1 MVNYE
6 FIGARIREAR
16 LRKKLS
22 QEQLAAMVDVG
33 TSHISHIETGA
44 TIPST
49 KLLVQLMN
57 ILDCDPNEVLC
68 METRSTRPILN
79 SWLSELVADC
89 NEDEIKIITD
99 TVNCFILSNSFFKL
113 RSYLRHTAPVVSIV
127 Q

>member
-44 TIPST
+44 PIPST
-49 KLLVQLMN
+49 KLLVELMN
-57 ILDCDPNEVLC
+57 ILDCDPN
-68 METRSTRPILN
+68 
-79 SWLSELVADC
+79 
-89 NEDEIKIITD
+89 
-99 TVNCFILSNSFFKL
+99 
-113 RSYLRHTAPVVSIV
+113 
-127 Q
+127 

>member
-44 TIPST
+44 TSQ
-49 KLLVQLMN
+49 VQ
-57 ILDCDPNEVLC
+57 
-68 METRSTRPILN
+68 SY
-79 SWLSELVADC
+79 SWS
-89 NEDEIKIITD
+89 
-99 TVNCFILSNSFFKL
+99 
-113 RSYLRHTAPVVSIV
+113 
-127 Q
+127 

>member
-44 TIPST
+44 VYGDPQHTSDPE
-49 KLLVQLMN
+49 QLA
-57 ILDCDPNEVLC
+57 L
-68 METRSTRPILN
+68 
-79 SWLSELVADC
+79 
-89 NEDEIKIITD
+89 
-99 TVNCFILSNSFFKL
+99 
-113 RSYLRHTAPVVSIV
+113 
-127 Q
+127 

>member
-44 TIPST
+44 TI
-49 KLLVQLMN
+49 
-57 ILDCDPNEVLC
+57 
-68 METRSTRPILN
+68 
-79 SWLSELVADC
+79 
-89 NEDEIKIITD
+89 EIPASKAPA
-99 TVNCFILSNSFFKL
+99 FKAGKAL
-113 RSYLRHTAPVVSIV
+113 KDAI

>member
-49 KLLVQLMN
+49 KLLVELMN

-79 SWLSELVADC
+79 SWLSELVADATRM
-89 NEDEIKIITD
+89 K
-99 TVNCFILSNSFFKL
+99 S
-113 RSYLRHTAPVVSIV
+113 RSSQTLLWR
-127 Q
+127 

>member
-57 ILDCDPNEVLC
+57 IYSHKVPPFQDERHWAGDRYTCPMPFVYGGTAQC
-68 METRSTRPILN
+68 RSR
-79 SWLSELVADC
+79 LSFASFGE
-89 NEDEIKIITD
+89 NFTGR
-99 TVNCFILSNSFFKL
+99 NLSFPSK
-113 RSYLRHTAPVVSIV
+113 
-127 Q
+127 